1 MLNDPIADML
11 TRIRNAALQ
20 KHRYVDVRA
29 SKMITSILSVMKET
43 GFVLDYVTGENQK
56 EIRVFLRYHLNKFSL
71 IQGLKRVSSPGRRI
85 YIGWQDVPVVQNG
98 LGLAVVSTSK
108 GMMSG
113 QKAKNEKVGGEF
125 ICTIW

>member
-29 SKMITSILSVMKET
+29 SKLITSILSVMKET
-43 GFVLDYVTGENQK
+43 GFVLDFVNNENQK
-56 EIRVFLRYHLNKFSL
+56 DIRVFLRYHLNKFSL

-108 GMMSG
+108 GVMSG
-113 QKAKNEKVGGEF
+113 QKAKNEKIGGEF

>member
-1 MLNDPIADML
+1 
-11 TRIRNAALQ
+11 
-20 KHRYVDVRA
+20 
-29 SKMITSILSVMKET
+29 MKET
-43 GFVLDYVTGENQK
+43 GFVLDFVNNENQK
-56 EIRVFLRYHLNKFSL
+56 DIRVFLRYHLNKFSL

-108 GMMSG
+108 GVMSG
-113 QKAKNEKVGGEF
+113 QKAKNEKIGGEF

>member
-29 SKMITSILSVMKET
+29 SKLITSILFVMKET
-43 GFVLDYVTGENQK
+43 GFVLDFVKSENQK
-56 EIRVFLRYHLNKFSL
+56 EIRVFLKYHLNKFSL
-71 IQGLKRVSSPGRRI
+71 IQGLKRMSTPGRRV

-108 GMMSG
+108 GVMSG
-113 QKAKNEKVGGEF
+113 QKAKHEKVGGEF
-125 ICTIW
+125 MCTIW

>member
-29 SKMITSILSVMKET
+29 SKLITSILSVMKET
-43 GFVLDYVTGENQK
+43 GFVLDFVNNENQK
-56 EIRVFLRYHLNKFSL
+56 DIRVFLRYHLNKFSL

-108 GMMSG
+108 GVMSG
-113 QKAKNEKVGGEF
+113 QKAKHEKIGGEF

>member
-29 SKMITSILSVMKET
+29 SKLITSILSVMKET
-43 GFVLDYVTGENQK
+43 GFVLDFVNNENQK
-56 EIRVFLRYHLNKFSL
+56 EVRVFLRYHLNKFSL

-108 GMMSG
+108 GVMSG

>member
-29 SKMITSILSVMKET
+29 SKLITSILSVMKET
-43 GFVLDYVTGENQK
+43 GFVLDFVNNENQK

-71 IQGLKRVSSPGRRI
+71 IQGLKRISSPGRRI

-108 GMMSG
+108 GVMSG
-113 QKAKNEKVGGEF
+113 QNAKNEKIGGEF